1 MRPTDRVRMPS
12 VSLGFD
18 YTSNNCEALASIL
31 SGEVFLTL
39 TDAASGKV
47 LDKQHL
53 KNLIVKDASILVAR
67 LLRDNQEPPHG
78 AFVLAVGSGDAGWDP
93 MNPPAPTVTQRSLY
107 GEITRKIF
115 AQKQFIDAGG
125 IPVGYPTNIVDYT
138 VIFSESEAVGPL
150 MEMGIIGG
158 NISSNMSIKNP
169 VQPPNGTYDP
179 TVNLTEYETLVNYL
193 TFKVINKPATATFT
207 VTWRLT
213 H

>member
-1 MRPTDRVRMPS
+1 MRPTDTIHRPS
-12 VSLGFD
+12 VSLGLGYSSTHED
-18 YTSNNCEALASIL
+18 SVASIL
-31 SGEVFLTL
+31 GGEVFLTL
-39 TDAASGKV
+39 TDKASGKV
-47 LDKQHL
+47 LETRHV

-115 AQKQFIDAGG
+115 AQKQFIDSSG
-125 IPVGYPTNIVDYT
+125 IPVGFPTNIVDYT

-150 MEMGIIGG
+150 MEMGIVGG
-158 NISSNMSIKNP
+158 NIDSNMSIRNP
-169 VQPPNGTYDP
+169 VQPPNGPYDP
-179 TVNLTEYETLVNYL
+179 TVNLTGYETLVNYL